1 MKILIIRLGKIS
13 NVVVS
18 NFSDRDKY
26 FTFIIVAL
34 DKAQFLAEKPWFF
47 FFYMY
52 FSSKLFVMGTYY
64 KHLYLKP
71 YYNDLCY

>member
-34 DKAQFLAEKPWFF
+34 DKAQFLAEKP
-47 FFYMY
+47 
-52 FSSKLFVMGTYY
+52 
-64 KHLYLKP
+64 
-71 YYNDLCY
+71 